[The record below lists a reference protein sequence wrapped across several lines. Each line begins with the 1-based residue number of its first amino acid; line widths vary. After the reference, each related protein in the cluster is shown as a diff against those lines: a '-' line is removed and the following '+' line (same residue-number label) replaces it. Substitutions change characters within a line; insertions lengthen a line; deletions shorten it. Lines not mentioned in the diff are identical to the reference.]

1 VIGGLPVAYAGLSP
15 WFGDIHN
22 HCDISYGHGSIED
35 AFANA
40 RLQLDFASVTG
51 HAYWPDMPRD
61 EPRLRHVVAY
71 HERGFASLASRWSEV
86 EEVTEANQCDGE
98 FVTFLSFEWHSMR
111 FGDHCIYYPGSRGEI
126 IRAGNL
132 DELRAELRRLPIGPN
147 RSALAIPHHIGYRAG
162 WRGIDWSEFS
172 PEFSPVVEMV
182 SMHGSSESDEGPRP
196 YLHTMG
202 PRDSRSTVRA
212 GLEAGHEFG
221 LIGSSDHHSA
231 HPGSHGHGRLA
242 VWAPAL
248 TRKAIWDALDRRR
261 TYALTGDR
269 IELAFAVN
277 DVPMGTR
284 AEPSAE
290 RRLEAHVF
298 AGGTIDYVEVLRN
311 GEVIHHQPCDRVIR
325 SGSTF
330 VGRVELSVGW
340 GERGVPVDWDVELRI
355 LGGQIV
361 RVEPRFRGDDVVAP
375 QDDAPATY
383 RFSTW
388 ERAGDDLINFTT
400 RTHGNPTT
408 TTDATQGLALLI
420 EGDDATTIRTRFN
433 GEIVEHRLSDL
444 RRGSRSGYL
453 GGFLSGAYLFHR
465 AVSNEEATANVEV
478 VDVREGGDV
487 DSYYVRVR
495 QTNDQWAW
503 SSPIWVP
510 GR

>member
-1 VIGGLPVAYAGLSP
+1 
-15 WFGDIHN
+15 
-22 HCDISYGHGSIED
+22 
-35 AFANA
+35 
-40 RLQLDFASVTG
+40 
-51 HAYWPDMPRD
+51 
-61 EPRLRHVVAY
+61 
-71 HERGFASLASRWSEV
+71 
-86 EEVTEANQCDGE
+86 
-98 FVTFLSFEWHSMR
+98 
-111 FGDHCIYYPGSRGEI
+111 
-126 IRAGNL
+126 
-132 DELRAELRRLPIGPN
+132 
-147 RSALAIPHHIGYRAG
+147 
-162 WRGIDWSEFS
+162 
-172 PEFSPVVEMV
+172 
-182 SMHGSSESDEGPRP
+182 
-196 YLHTMG
+196 
-202 PRDSRSTVRA
+202 
-212 GLEAGHEFG
+212 
-221 LIGSSDHHSA
+221 
-231 HPGSHGHGRLA
+231 
-242 VWAPAL
+242 
-248 TRKAIWDALDRRR
+248 
-261 TYALTGDR
+261 
-269 IELAFAVN
+269 
-277 DVPMGTR
+277 MGTR